1 VSTARVS
8 TKVRF
13 TAGVALLCVLTVAT
27 GCPVGPNYVRP
38 DSKAP
43 ADYYGQ
49 PQPVEIESLADLPWW
64 QVFSDPVL
72 QRLVTESVQGNYDL
86 RAAVARVEQAN
97 ALVGVARAPL
107 LPQVGYQGTAS
118 RQRSLVFPGTPNQ
131 TFNLFAGA
139 FNLAWEIDV
148 WGRIRRATEAAQAEL
163 LASDAFR
170 RGVLLTLV
178 SSVAQR
184 YFELIELDREL
195 DIAEQST
202 QSFRDTLQ
210 LFTRRYEGG
219 VGSKLQTERAAAA
232 LYDAEASIP
241 DLQAQ
246 IVAKE
251 NQINVL
257 LGRNPGPIPRGKSLT
272 EQTMP
277 PQTPPGLPAELLERR
292 PDVQQAEQTI
302 RSANAQIGVAVANF
316 FPRIGLTSL
325 YGGQSTELSD
335 IVKGSANV
343 WNLVGSIG
351 GPIFTGG
358 QLLEQ
363 YYAQVAL
370 WEQTKFQWEQTL
382 VTAFSEV
389 SSTLVAQEKLVGVVS
404 ARAKTVGAYSESV
417 RLSLLRY
424 NQGLANYYEVLEAQQ
439 LLFPAENALA
449 QAQRDQLLAVV
460 DLYRALGGGWKV
472 PDADWTGPAAPDDA
486 PVPEGTTPFVMFP

>member
-1 VSTARVS
+1 MRTPRASKKR
-8 TKVRF
+8 
-13 TAGVALLCVLTVAT
+13 GVASVAALLCLLTFAA

-38 DSKAP
+38 KSDP
-43 ADYYGQ
+43 PPDYYGQ

-64 QVFSDPVL
+64 DVFSDPVL
-72 QRLVTESVQGNYDL
+72 QRLVTEAVQNNYDL
-86 RAAVARVEQAN
+86 RTAVARVEQAN

-107 LPQVGYQGTAS
+107 LPQIGYQGTAS
-118 RQRSLVFPGTPNQ
+118 RQRALVFPGQPNA
-131 TFNLFAGA
+131 TYDLFAGA

-148 WGRIRRATEAAQAEL
+148 WGRIRRATEAAQAEM
-163 LASDAFR
+163 LATDAFR
-170 RGVLLTLV
+170 RGVMLTLV
-178 SSVAQR
+178 STVALR

-195 DIAEQST
+195 EIAYDSV

-232 LYDAEASIP
+232 LYEAEASIP
-241 DLQAQ
+241 SLQAQ

-251 NQINVL
+251 NQLNVL
-257 LGRNPGPIPRGKSLT
+257 LGRNPGPIPRGKTLVQ
-272 EQTMP
+272 QTVP

-302 RSANAQIGVAVANF
+302 RSANAQVGVAVASF

-335 IVKGSANV
+335 IVKGSANI

-363 YYAQVAL
+363 YYAQVAQ
-370 WEQTKFQWEQTL
+370 WEQAKLQWEQTL

-389 SSTLVAQEKLVGVVS
+389 STTLVAQDKLVDVTA
-404 ARAKTVGAYSESV
+404 ARAKTVQAYSESV
-417 RLSLLRY
+417 RLALLRY

-449 QAQRDQLLAVV
+449 QSQRDQLLVVV
-460 DLYRALGGGWKV
+460 DLYRALGGGWKI
-472 PDADWTGPAAPDDA
+472 PDADWTGPAAPDAA
-486 PVPEGTTPFVMFP
+486 PVPEGTTPWVMFP